1 MTRSKLTELAF
12 GSLLSNM
19 VRKLNSIQ
27 GQDSDVSDAEARQMA
42 ISRRKSI
49 TKLIEKDFVDGVGF
63 EVRIPIK
70 QLGLGG
76 LLERADSAEDGSR
89 HVAVSLH

>member
-12 GSLLSNM
+12 DSLLSNM

-27 GQDSDVSDAEARQMA
+27 GQDSDISDAEARQIA
-42 ISRRKSI
+42 ISRRKGIS
-49 TKLIEKDFVDGVGF
+49 KLVEKDFVDGVGF
-63 EVRIPIK
+63 EVQIPIK

-76 LLERADSAEDGSR
+76 LLKGADSAEDGSR